1 MTRIKGFYGYD
12 PKIPSKYHNEKITY
26 QGETFDSKKEFEYY
40 LLLKDREKRGEIID
54 LQRQVPLEIQ
64 PGFIMPDGKKIRPIT
79 YLADFVYTDAKT
91 LERKV
96 IDVKGF
102 RTEIYNLKKKL
113 LAYQG
118 VFIEE
123 VY

>member
-1 MTRIKGFYGYD
+1 MTRLKGFNGYD
-12 PKIPSKYHNEKITY
+12 PKSPSKYHNEKITY

-54 LQRQVPLEIQ
+54 LQRQVPIEIQ

-102 RTEIYNLKKKL
+102 RTEVYNLKKKL

-123 VY
+123 V

>member
-12 PKIPSKYHNEKITY
+12 PKSPSKYHNEKITY

-40 LLLKDREKRGEIID
+40 LLLKDREKRGEIKE
-54 LQRQVPLEIQ
+54 LKRQVTFEIQ

-102 RTEIYNLKKKL
+102 RTEVYNLKKKL

-123 VY
+123 V